1 MSGCRPRRRA
11 GPWRS
16 RVRAAARA
24 AGLAA
29 LLVPLLPSVLA
40 AQAGGPGAD
49 VNPAPALQ
57 RALEALTPG
66 KVVAVL
72 LVFAGAW
79 VGGRLAEWALSTLAE
94 RSPRIRIRLKQAIPV
109 ARILLWTGAL
119 YVSVFGIFRPGEAG
133 SVVGLVAGAA
143 VGVGLAVQDLLRDL
157 VGGVALVLDR
167 PFQVGDRVRVGDHYG
182 EVISIGMRSVRLRTP
197 EDSQVTVPNS
207 VVMRSPVSNASS
219 GSLTCQVVSDLW
231 LPAHAPVAE
240 ARRVAFEAA
249 ASSRFVDLSRPLEV
263 AVESAF
269 RETFLVRLRVKAY
282 VLDHRDEVRFRSDV
296 VERAQEEFVRRGI
309 VDRELVVR
317 RY

>member
-1 MSGCRPRRRA
+1 Q
-11 GPWRS
+11 
-16 RVRAAARA
+16 AAD
-24 AGLAA
+24 G
-29 LLVPLLPSVLA
+29 
-40 AQAGGPGAD
+40 

-72 LVFAGAW
+72 LVLLGAW
-79 VGGRLAEWALSTLAE
+79 IAGRVVAWALTALAE
-94 RSPRIRIRLKQAIPV
+94 RTPRLRIRVKQAIPIV
-109 ARILLWTGAL
+109 QILLWGGAL
-119 YVSVFGIFRPGEAG
+119 YVSLFGIFRPGQAG
-133 SVVGLVAGAA
+133 SVIGLVAGAA

-157 VGGVALVLDR
+157 AGGVALVLDR

-182 EVISIGMRSVRLRTP
+182 EILSIGIRSIRLRTP
-197 EDSQVTVPNS
+197 EDTQVTLPNS
-207 VVMRSPVSNASS
+207 YVMRTPVSNASS

-231 LPAHAPVAE
+231 LPADAPVAE

-249 ASSRFVDLSRPLEV
+249 ASSRYVDLSRPVEV
-263 AVESAF
+263 AVESEF

-296 VERAQEEFVRRGI
+296 VERAQEELVRRGI

>member
-1 MSGCRPRRRA
+1 M
-11 GPWRS
+11 
-16 RVRAAARA
+16 
-24 AGLAA
+24 
-29 LLVPLLPSVLA
+29 VLF
-40 AQAGGPGAD
+40 AQAGGQAAD
-49 VNPAPALQ
+49 GVNPAPALQ

-72 LVFAGAW
+72 LVLLGAW
-79 VGGRLAEWALSTLAE
+79 IAGRVVAWALTALAE
-94 RSPRIRIRLKQAIPV
+94 RTPRLRIRVKQAIPIV
-109 ARILLWTGAL
+109 QILLWGGAL
-119 YVSVFGIFRPGEAG
+119 YVSLFGIFRPGQAG
-133 SVVGLVAGAA
+133 SVIGLVAGAA

-157 VGGVALVLDR
+157 AGGVALVLDR

-182 EVISIGMRSVRLRTP
+182 EILSIGIRSIRLRTP
-197 EDSQVTVPNS
+197 EDTQVTLPNS
-207 VVMRSPVSNASS
+207 YVMRTPVSNASS

-231 LPAHAPVAE
+231 LPADAPVAE

-249 ASSRFVDLSRPLEV
+249 ASSRYVDLSRPVEV
-263 AVESAF
+263 AVESEF

-296 VERAQEEFVRRGI
+296 VERAQEELVRRGI